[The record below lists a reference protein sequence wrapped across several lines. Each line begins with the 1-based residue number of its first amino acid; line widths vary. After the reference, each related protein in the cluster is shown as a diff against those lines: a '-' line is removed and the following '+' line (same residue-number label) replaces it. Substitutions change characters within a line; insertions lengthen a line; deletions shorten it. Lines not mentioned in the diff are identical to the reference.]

1 MAKQKKEVSAYLRP
15 RDNNL
20 LTAYCFVHRKSKAE
34 VLETQIRQIF
44 AIMKEYEV
52 NQLLKIY
59 EGMTDQEKKFPKSF

>member
-15 RDNNL
+15 LDSNL
-20 LTAYCFVHRKSKAE
+20 LTAYCFIHRKSKAE
-34 VLETQIRQIF
+34 VLENKIRQIF
-44 AIMKEYEV
+44 ATMKEFEI